1 MTASRSVAVPSDLP
15 PEPPALH
22 QRWLGWTRLRPAR
35 GGCRC
40 RASPIIPGTQG
51 VPGLGEGLRET
62 QAAILSN
69 TRPENVAALHI
80 DPAAIA
86 RGLVDAASSFS
97 HTYWV
102 AWSLVVLT
110 LVPAL
115 LLPRKREEIKLV
127 DEDVPPAVVD

>member
-69 TRPENVAALHI
+69 TRPENLAPLHL
-80 DPAAIA
+80 DPAALG
-86 RGLVDAASSFS
+86 RGRVGAATAFS

-102 AWSLVVLT
+102 AWALVVLT

-115 LLPRKREEIKLV
+115 MLPRKQAKPHLV
-127 DEDVPPAVVD
+127 DEGVPPAVVD